1 MSSPPDPARAA
12 GEARRLVVNADDFGR
27 SPGVNRGIL
36 RAHRAGMVT
45 SASVMVCWP
54 TSGHAL
60 TAARAHPA
68 LSLGLHLD
76 LAEWELRGGEWI
88 PLYQRVAT
96 DDAGAVERELRRQ
109 LDLFRRLAGRDPT
122 HLDSHQH
129 VHLDAPARD
138 ACARAAAELA
148 VPLRRVTPG
157 ISYCGDF
164 YGQAEDG
171 SALPG
176 ALGVDRLIGILERLP
191 PGATELACHPA
202 DADDA
207 EGMYRVERQ
216 QELETLCDPRVR
228 AALAS
233 LGIELVSFVGLAI
246 RGRAGTS
253 ISA

>member
-1 MSSPPDPARAA
+1 VIVSLPPDPARPV
-12 GEARRLVVNADDFGR
+12 GEARWLVVNADDFGR

-36 RAHRAGMVT
+36 RAHRQGIVT

-54 TSGHAL
+54 LSGHAV

-76 LAEWELRGGEWI
+76 LAEWALRGGEWT

-96 DDAGAVERELRRQ
+96 DDAGAVERELGRQ
-109 LDLFRRLAGRDPT
+109 LELFRRLAGRDPA

-129 VHLDAPARD
+129 VHLEAPVRE

-148 VPLRRVTPG
+148 IPLRRVTPR

-171 SALPG
+171 STLPG
-176 ALGVDRLIGILERLP
+176 ALAVERLIGILERLP

-207 EGMYRVERQ
+207 EGMYRKERL

-228 AALAS
+228 AAVAS
-233 LGIELVSFVGLAI
+233 LGIELASFAEL

-253 ISA
+253 I